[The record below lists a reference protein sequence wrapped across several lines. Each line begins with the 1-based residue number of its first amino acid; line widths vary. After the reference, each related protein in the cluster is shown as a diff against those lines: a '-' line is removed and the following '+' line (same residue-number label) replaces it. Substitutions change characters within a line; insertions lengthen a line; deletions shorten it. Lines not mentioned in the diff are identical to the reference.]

1 MPHIHAHPLEVVAA
15 SIATES
21 KPPQTIVAGISI
33 IGETTAPRLRRSSHI
48 SPLTMLVSFVC
59 GWNSMPA
66 SAADDAPG
74 RGQGQGFPHKNIF
87 HPARRNIRP
96 TPSAPRKARQ

>member
-21 KPPQTIVAGISI
+21 KPAQTIVAGISI

-48 SPLTMLVSFVC
+48 SPFTMLVSFVF
-59 GWNSMPA
+59 GWISMPA
-66 SAADDAPG
+66 SDDHGAPG
-74 RGQGQGFPHKNIF
+74 GG
-87 HPARRNIRP
+87 
-96 TPSAPRKARQ
+96 